1 MHEVRKMRNL
11 LRFFL
16 VLFMAAGAAGAAAQD
31 LAPDALVK
39 RTTEEILNLLKNDKE
54 LRANSNKLT
63 ALVDEKVLPH
73 FNFSRMTMLAVGRP
87 WRDATPQQQQSLV
100 REFRT
105 LLVRTYSTAIE
116 TYREQ
121 TIDVKPLT
129 AKPSDTEV
137 TVRTQINQPGG
148 QPIPM
153 DYRMEKTPQGW
164 KVFDVTVEGVS
175 IVTTYRSTFQNEVT
189 KGGID
194 GLIKTITAQNAK
206 LSARAASATNAGGAA
221 K

>member
-1 MHEVRKMRNL
+1 MLKSI
-11 LRFFL
+11 RF
-16 VLFMAAGAAGAAAQD
+16 VLMFALALGTGAAAAQD
-31 LAPDALVK
+31 IAPDALVK
-39 RTTEEILNLLKNDKE
+39 RTTDEILALLKNDKE

-73 FNFSRMTMLAVGRP
+73 FNFSRMTMLAVGRA
-87 WRDATPQQQQSLV
+87 WRDANPQQQQSLV
-100 REFRT
+100 REFRS

-121 TIDVKPLT
+121 SIDVKPLQ
-129 AKPSDTEV
+129 AKPGDAEV

-175 IVTTYRSTFQNEVT
+175 IVTTYRSTFTTEVNR
-189 KGGID
+189 GGID
-194 GLIKTITAQNAK
+194 GLIKTIADQNAR
-206 LSARAASATNAGGAA
+206 LAQRGGAA